1 MDIEKT
7 YHLPFPPDEVY
18 ATWTSSRTVIAP
30 ATRMDIDPRIGGH
43 YHLFIETAD
52 GVLRN
57 SGTFSQVVPD
67 HHLIY
72 TWRWNDDDEV
82 TTIDVEFSAS
92 AEGCKIDLKHL
103 GFASEQSRALHDS
116 GWDSYIK
123 GLQEFMEN
131 TPAVG

>member
-1 MDIEKT
+1 MSIR
-7 YHLPFPPDEVY
+7 V
-18 ATWTSSRTVIAP
+18 AGAMTVLL
-30 ATRMDIDPRIGGH
+30 D
-43 YHLFIETAD
+43 
-52 GVLRN
+52 V
-57 SGTFSQVVPD
+57 QVVPD

-82 TTIDVEFSAS
+82 TTIDVEFSAN
-92 AEGCKIDLKHL
+92 AAGCKIDLKHL